1 MIYASLFI
9 TIGLILL
16 VYAPKIA
23 HKIKNRNHHS
33 HTQKRVKGSFAK
45 SQDKQIKDVR
55 FIKVTDRKL
64 RRAK

>member
-1 MIYASLFI
+1 MIYASIII
-9 TIGLILL
+9 TIALILL

-33 HTQKRVKGSFAK
+33 HTQKRVRGSFAK
-45 SQDKQIKDVR
+45 SQEKQIKDVR
-55 FIKVTDRKL
+55 FITVTDRKL